1 MASIQA
7 DAELRLKD
15 LPPSQQPNTAEEIWS
30 AWTKALP
37 SSQPPEAEEC
47 DEHPRKKQKRSA
59 KAVALAD
66 NVLQSD
72 DVVLASIDIN
82 LVSWLWKSNDPVL
95 TLSAVRPGP
104 DTRTSWK

>member
-15 LPPSQQPNTAEEIWS
+15 LSPSQQPDTAEEFWS

-37 SSQPPEAEEC
+37 LSHVPEAEEC
-47 DEHPRKKQKRSA
+47 DERPRKKQKRSA
-59 KAVALAD
+59 KAVALVD

-72 DVVLASIDIN
+72 DVILASIDIN
-82 LVSWLWKSNDPVL
+82 LVSWLWKANDLVL
-95 TLSAVRPGP
+95 TLSAVRPEP
-104 DTRTSWK
+104 NTRTSWK